1 MKLRYNYRVYPNK
14 KQIEK
19 LGQTFGCARVVWN
32 DSLALI
38 KGLEK
43 GEKWPSNGEL
53 QKIAI
58 TQAKQTEQRCW
69 LSGVSVVPLQQSV
82 RDLGVALSS
91 FFKLRKGE
99 RKGPKMGFPRF
110 KKRHDNQS
118 ARFTQRG
125 FSLING
131 KLFLAKIG
139 ELKVQ
144 WSRPLPSE
152 PSSVTVLR
160 NKVGQYHVSF
170 VVEMDIPFIPA
181 DHEAVGVDLGIKTF
195 AVTSRD
201 KYIQSPGYERLE
213 RKIRRFQRK
222 LSRQV
227 KGSNRW
233 QRTKHRIA
241 KLHLKIRNIRNDFLH
256 KLSTKLVKE
265 NQIICL
271 EDLNV
276 KGMVKNRRLARSISR
291 QGWGLFRVMCEAKA
305 MMYGREVQVIS
316 RWEPTSQTCSTCGY
330 RWGKLDLSIREIVCL
345 NCHTKHDRDGNAAI
359 NIERS
364 GVEQSRDR
372 KTGHGASV
380 RPGSQAVC
388 DEVSTRLVGSQLC
401 LDI

>member
-1 MKLRYNYRVYPNK
+1 MKLRFNYRVYPTK
-14 KQIEK
+14 SQIEK
-19 LGQTFGCARVVWN
+19 LAQTFGCSRVVWN
-32 DSLALI
+32 DSLSLI

-53 QKIAI
+53 QKIVI

-69 LSGVSVVPLQQSV
+69 LGDVSVVPLQQSV
-82 RDLGVALSS
+82 RDLGAALSS
-91 FFKLRKGE
+91 CFKSRRGE

-125 FSLING
+125 FSLNNG
-131 KLFLAKIG
+131 TLFLAKIG
-139 ELKVQ
+139 QLKVQ
-144 WSRPLPSE
+144 WSRSLPSE
-152 PSSVTVLR
+152 PSSVTVLK
-160 NKVGQYHVSF
+160 NKAGQYQVSF

-181 DHEAVGVDLGIKTF
+181 EYEAVGVDLGIETF
-195 AVTSRD
+195 AVTS
-201 KYIQSPGYERLE
+201 KGEYIQSPGYERLE

-233 QRTKHRIA
+233 QQTKHRIA
-241 KLHLKIRNIRNDFLH
+241 KLHLKIRNIRTDFLH

-276 KGMVKNRRLARSISR
+276 KGMVKNRTLARAISR
-291 QGWGLFRVMCEAKA
+291 QGWGIFRVMCDTKA
-305 MMYGREVQVIS
+305 VMYGREFQLID
-316 RWEPTSQTCSTCGY
+316 RWEPTSQICSTCGY
-330 RWGKLDLSIREIVCL
+330 KWGKLDLSVRAVVCM
-345 NCHTKHDRDGNAAI
+345 NCHTKHDRDGNAAL

-364 GVEQSRDR
+364 GVEQSQDP

-380 RPGSQAVC
+380 RPHCGAVC
-388 DEVSTRLVGSQLC
+388 DEVSTRLVGAQLC